1 MKHILYFLI
10 LKKEKYLIMVAM
22 THLIHQVAFLVE
34 QILIPPRFS
43 KPSLVGVVVL
53 VALVSVKMIY
63 SVILEDQAE
72 EAQKDKKVK
81 EEWVDS
87 PDLLSWVDHQEDSVP
102 NKVEQGEV
110 EELATHL
117 LDLISKLDK
126 LIYLNLIFFLLHK

>member
-1 MKHILYFLI
+1 M
-10 LKKEKYLIMVAM
+10 
-22 THLIHQVAFLVE
+22 
-34 QILIPPRFS
+34 
-43 KPSLVGVVVL
+43 VL